1 MQGIPLSDDEIERR
15 LAVYQSH
22 DKRVR
27 PAARELEIDPKAL
40 RDTLKIAAKRGL
52 MLDDPA
58 AWPGFVITKESKTTR
73 VDKNG
78 NESSSQ
84 SVTQKLDAEGEDFA
98 VPPTHIMG
106 KVTYQV
112 SGDGKVERSWPRVSP
127 DDNMREAAM
136 RAAVAAMA
144 ETLCRAEPVSEYE
157 IGAQD
162 KCNQFTV
169 TDYHFGMMAWGEET
183 GGADWDLKIA
193 EELWCKTW
201 AYAVR
206 HAPEADTA
214 ILAQLGDLVH
224 FDGLKAIT
232 PAHGHVLDSDS
243 RFAKIVRVVIRCM
256 RFAVRELLT
265 RHRHVHLIFSDANH
279 DEASEVW
286 MRELFAAHFE
296 NEPRVTV
303 DRSPSTYNA
312 FEWGL
317 TSLFYHH
324 GHKKKSGKAGSANAI
339 DATWVA
345 RFREL
350 FGRTKFSYGHTGHL
364 HSDDMFQGA
373 TGIKVERH
381 ETLAA
386 PSTYEAAGG
395 YESGR
400 SMKVITYSKRFGHCG
415 RFIITPEMVQS

>member
-1 MQGIPLSDDEIERR
+1 MRPNSASDEDVKAALAAYEASERNQSKAAAVLGMSRESLQRR
-15 LAVYQSH
+15 LKEA
-22 DKRVR
+22 
-27 PAARELEIDPKAL
+27 AL
-40 RDTLKIAAKRGL
+40 RGF
-52 MLDDPA
+52 MLGDPA
-58 AWPGFVITKESKTTR
+58 AWPGFAITRESKTTR
-73 VDKNG
+73 VDKDG

-84 SVTQKLDAEGEDFA
+84 SVTQKLDTTGDTFA
-98 VPPTHIMG
+98 VLPTHALG
-106 KVTYQV
+106 KITYQV
-112 SGDGKVERSWPRVSP
+112 SGEGKIERSWPRVSP
-127 DDNMREAAM
+127 DDAQREAAM
-136 RAAVAAMA
+136 RAFVDALKEDLPRAVPVVEYAA
-144 ETLCRAEPVSEYE
+144 
-157 IGAQD
+157 GAQD

-232 PAHGHVLDSDS
+232 PGHGHVLDSDS

-265 RHRHVHLIFSDANH
+265 RHRRVHLIFSDANH
-279 DEASEVW
+279 DEAGEVW

-296 NEPRVTV
+296 DEPRITV

-324 GHKKKSGKAGSANAI
+324 GHKKRSGKAGSANAI
-339 DATWVA
+339 DSTWVA
-345 RFREL
+345 RFREM

-364 HSDDMFQGA
+364 HSDEMFQGA

-415 RFIITPEMVQS
+415 RFVITPEMVQA